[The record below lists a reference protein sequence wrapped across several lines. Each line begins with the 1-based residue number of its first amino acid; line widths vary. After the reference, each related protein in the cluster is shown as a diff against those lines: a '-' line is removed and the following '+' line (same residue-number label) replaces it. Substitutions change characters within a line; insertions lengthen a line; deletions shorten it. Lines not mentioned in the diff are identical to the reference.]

1 MNLVDVIPAPFNATP
16 ARPYVIPA
24 RLDVIPAHYSVI
36 PAKAGVL
43 QWWRRYKIPAFAG
56 MTLELLRKKHG

>member
-16 ARPYVIPA
+16 ARPYVIPT
-24 RLDVIPAHYSVI
+24 HYSVI
-36 PAKAGVL
+36 PAKAGIL